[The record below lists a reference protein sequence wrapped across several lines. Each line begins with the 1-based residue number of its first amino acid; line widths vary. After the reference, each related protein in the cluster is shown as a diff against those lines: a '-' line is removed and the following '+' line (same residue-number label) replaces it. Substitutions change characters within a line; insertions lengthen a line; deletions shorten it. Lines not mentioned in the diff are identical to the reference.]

1 MKLPLN
7 ILKKIHFIGIGGIGM
22 SGIAEI
28 LHNLGYSV
36 QGSDPST
43 YGNTKRLISLG
54 ITVFDT
60 HAECNIGNADIVV
73 ISSAVKES
81 NLELI
86 EARRRGL
93 PVIKRAEMLAEIM
106 RFRLSVAVAGTHGK
120 TTTTSMCAAV
130 LDAANFD
137 PTVVNGGIINT
148 YNTNARLGKGDWIVV
163 ESDESDG
170 SFTKLPATIGIVT
183 NIDPEHIEH
192 YGNFDMLK
200 DAFYTFIENLPF
212 YGLGILCIDHPEV
225 RALAAK
231 IKDRRITTY
240 GFSADAEVHAYN
252 LRYEM
257 SGTYFD
263 VKIMPK
269 NKKYIHHANDQVR
282 VLPKRYKNLFL
293 PMAGEHNVLNFLSTI
308 AVAEELGISEH
319 FIKKALSEFKGVKRR
334 FTHVGTVN
342 GVNIIDDYAHHP
354 TEIRM
359 VLQAAKQSTKG
370 RVIAVV
376 QPHRYTRLRDLFEEF
391 STCFSDADHVILA
404 PVFEAGEE
412 PIAGI
417 SSNTL
422 AEKINAHQKN
432 VITIDDPN
440 TIPSL
445 LAHQMNVGDTIIYL
459 GAGNITQW
467 AADLPTKLAAFDMQ
481 IESDKIPVAV
491 ATLC

>member
-43 YGNTKRLISLG
+43 YGNTKRLVSLG
-54 ITVFDT
+54 ITVFDHHDAT
-60 HAECNIGNADIVV
+60 NIGGADIIV

-192 YGNFDMLK
+192 YGSFDILK

-212 YGLGILCIDHPEV
+212 YGLGILCIDHAEV

-240 GFSADAEVHAYN
+240 GFSADAEVRAYN
-252 LRYEM
+252 LRPELG
-257 SGTYFD
+257 GTYFD
-263 VKIMPK
+263 VDIMPK
-269 NKKYIHHANDQVR
+269 SKKYLNNTSEQIK

-293 PMAGEHNVLNFLSTI
+293 PMAGDYNVLNFLSTI
-308 AVAEELGISEH
+308 AVAEELGITEH
-319 FIKKALSEFKGVKRR
+319 FIKKALSDFKGVKRR
-334 FTHVGTVN
+334 FTHIDTVK
-342 GVNIIDDYAHHP
+342 GVDIIDDYAHHP
-354 TEIRM
+354 TEITM
-359 VLQAAKQSTKG
+359 VLKAAKQATKG
-370 RVIAVV
+370 RVIAVM

-391 STCFSDADHVILA
+391 STCFTDADQIILA
-404 PVFEAGEE
+404 PVFEAGEA

-422 AEKINAHQKN
+422 AEKIKAYKKD
-432 VITIDDPN
+432 VTTITDHN
-440 TIPSL
+440 TIPAL
-445 LAHQMNVGDTIIYL
+445 LTNRMQEGDTIIYL

-467 AADLPTKLAAFDMQ
+467 AADLPRNLAELDLH
-481 IESDKIPVAV
+481 IKSDNTPLPMT
-491 ATLC
+491 TLR